1 MVSAN
6 VRKSI
11 GLFFLFALMMLASQ
25 ASAMAKD
32 WAISGTILTPDQ
44 TIVDGTVAISGNK
57 IAAVG
62 PSSSLPSGVAP
73 TKLPAV
79 ILPGFID
86 LHNHLSWN
94 VIPRWTAAQKF
105 TNRYEWQNVP
115 EYDRVVVAPHNA
127 VLDAA
132 SCEVEIYVEIKALA
146 GGATSSLGSLMP
158 FAEPLKYRDCAA
170 SLVRNLDLWSDLP
183 QPQPDKSC
191 DPTDKQKLYDV
202 VDNEVFPMQVA
213 HGRLDFLRCMLK
225 SGKLPG
231 LVIHLSEGAPNDAS
245 AHQEFSMLQYGA
257 ELLMP
262 GLAIIHGTA
271 LRIADFKEMADKGA
285 GLIWSPRSN
294 DELYGGTT
302 NIAAAQQQKVA
313 IAIAPDWSPTG
324 SAGMLQEMTY
334 AARRYAYFTAPE
346 LLQMATS
353 IPAKM
358 VRLGNY
364 IGSLAPD
371 KYADIVAIRASGADP
386 AKAVLK
392 ATPADIALVVVD
404 GEPLYGDGD
413 LMEQLRPGEKLDPIT
428 VCGVEKKAYLGKSG
442 AVALKKSLARIEQ
455 DLNEA
460 LRRSG
465 SHLPVIECD

>member
-1 MVSAN
+1 
-6 VRKSI
+6 
-11 GLFFLFALMMLASQ
+11 LLAWQSQ
-25 ASAMAKD
+25 ARAAD
-32 WAISGTILTPDQ
+32 WAISGTVLTPDQ
-44 TIVDGTVAISGNK
+44 TFIDGTVSISANK
-57 IAAVG
+57 IIAVG
-62 PSSSLPSGVAP
+62 PPPSLPPGIAP
-73 TKLPAV
+73 TKISAI

-94 VIPRWTAAQKF
+94 VVPRWTPAQKF

-115 EYDRVVVAPHNA
+115 EYDRVVVAPHNT

-132 SCEVEIYVEIKALA
+132 SCEVAIYVEIKALA

-158 FAEPLKYRDCAA
+158 FADPLKFRDCAA

-183 QPQPDKSC
+183 QPQPNNSC
-191 DPTDKQKLYDV
+191 DPTRTQKLYDV
-202 VDNEVFPMQVA
+202 VDNEIFPIQVA

-225 SGKLPG
+225 SGNLPG

-245 AHQEFSMLQYGA
+245 AHQEFPMLQGA
-257 ELLMP
+257 ELLMS
-262 GLAIIHGTA
+262 GLAIVHGTA
-271 LRIADFKEMADKGA
+271 LRAADFKEMAAKGA

-302 NIAAAQQQKVA
+302 NIAAAQQQKIA
-313 IAIAPDWSPTG
+313 IAIAPDWSPSG

-334 AARRYAYFTAPE
+334 ASRRYTYFTAPE

-353 IPAKM
+353 IPAQM
-358 VRLGNY
+358 VRLDDY
-364 IGSLAPD
+364 IGSLAPG
-371 KYADIVAIRASGADP
+371 KYADIVAIRSSGADP

-392 ATPADIALVVVD
+392 ATPADIMLVVVN
-404 GEPLYGDGD
+404 GEALFGDRD
-413 LMEQLRPGEKLDPIT
+413 LMERLRPADKLDPIT
-428 VCGVEKKAYLGKSG
+428 VCGVEKRVYLGKSW
-442 AVALKKSLARIEQ
+442 AVTLKKDLASLEK

-465 SHLPVIECD
+465 SHLPAIECD